1 MPKKLIKKYLPNPDS
16 IMNSK
21 VIGIFGDILH
31 DPSLWHI
38 NRRTCSGAVAV
49 GLFCAFIPLP
59 FQMLIAA
66 FLAIIF
72 RANILIAVPI
82 VWITNPI
89 TIPPFFYFCYR
100 VGVYALGIETGD
112 FNFELSL
119 DWLVNGLIDIWQPF
133 LLGCFIVSSLAALL
147 GYAAVQ
153 FFWRYHI
160 WQHLKDRK
168 IRRKT

>member
-1 MPKKLIKKYLPNPDS
+1 MPKKLIKKYLPNPDT

-21 VIGIFGDILH
+21 AIGLFGNILH

-38 NRRTCSGAVAV
+38 NRKTCSGAAAV

-66 FLAIIF
+66 FFAIIF
-72 RANILIAVPI
+72 RVNILIAIPL

-100 VGVYALGIETGD
+100 VGIYALSIKTGD
-112 FNFELSL
+112 FNFELSI
-119 DWLVNGLIDIWQPF
+119 DWLLNGLSVVWQPF
-133 LLGCFIVSSLAALL
+133 LLGCFIVASITALL
-147 GYAAVQ
+147 SYTLVQ
-153 FFWRYHI
+153 LFWRYHI
-160 WQHLKDRK
+160 WKYLQKRNLRH
-168 IRRKT
+168 

>member
-1 MPKKLIKKYLPNPDS
+1 MPKKLIKKLLPNPNA

-21 VIGIFGDILH
+21 VVNVFGDALLE
-31 DPSLWHI
+31 PSLWHI

-59 FQMLIAA
+59 FQMFIAA

-72 RANILIAVPI
+72 RVNILIAIPL

-89 TIPPFFYFCYR
+89 TIPPIFYFCYR
-100 VGVYALGIETGD
+100 VGLFTLNRETGE

-119 DWLVNGLIDIWQPF
+119 NWLLNGLIEIWQPF
-133 LLGCFIVSSLAALL
+133 LLGCFLVSSVTAII
-147 GYAAVQ
+147 GYAVVQ

-160 WQHLKDRK
+160 WQYIKERK
-168 IRRKT
+168 FRR